1 MKLFLSILIGVLLLS
16 VSVNADST
24 KYVFPTK
31 ENVQG
36 LEPIYVLHTKEASP
50 LKDFIAPICTL
61 LGVFLGLGF
70 NFWKDKTMRKD
81 DLRQAQA
88 EKLRDCLAEAA
99 SLIPELKQYSLEA
112 LKGNGCAAYFAV
124 EDKTGM
130 SKEQIEE
137 HERLR
142 QEWIDI
148 DENNSEKFIVAMKS
162 FRKQLE
168 LFNSRMVY
176 NETWHKHIQKVNEFK
191 IDIFTLAPVNEVE
204 DEDIVWQKAHDESN
218 NFINTI
224 VEPITMYMSA
234 YIRALEEGEE
244 KEFKDFYLEVVVSLN
259 NPEPQR

>member
-1 MKLFLSILIGVLLLS
+1 
-16 VSVNADST
+16 
-24 KYVFPTK
+24 
-31 ENVQG
+31 
-36 LEPIYVLHTKEASP
+36 
-50 LKDFIAPICTL
+50 
-61 LGVFLGLGF
+61 
-70 NFWKDKTMRKD
+70 MRKD

-224 VEPITMYMSA
+224 VELHIIPRPKMT
-234 YIRALEEGEE
+234 EQ
-244 KEFKDFYLEVVVSLN
+244 EVQCRDKFWLWFLGDMRGQDYGV
-259 NPEPQR
+259 QRLDLPGSYGAIIPTKN